1 MKAKLN
7 TALYVL
13 AWFAVA
19 VVWIWLILVM
29 SHAYID
35 AQKVLITQ

>member
-13 AWFAVA
+13 AWVVVV
-19 VVWIWLILVM
+19 VVWVGLILIM
-29 SHAYID
+29 SHDYIE

>member
-13 AWFAVA
+13 AWFAVV
-19 VVWIWLILVM
+19 VVWTGLILIM
-29 SHAYID
+29 SHDYIE
-35 AQKVLITQ
+35 AQKVLITH

>member
-13 AWFAVA
+13 LWVAVA
-19 VVWIWLILVM
+19 VLWITLIMVM
-29 SHAYID
+29 SHDYIE